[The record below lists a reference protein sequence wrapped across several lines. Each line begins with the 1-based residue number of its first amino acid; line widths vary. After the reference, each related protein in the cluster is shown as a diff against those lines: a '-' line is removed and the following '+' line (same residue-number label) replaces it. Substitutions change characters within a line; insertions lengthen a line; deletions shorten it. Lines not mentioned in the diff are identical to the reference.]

1 MQPESRPGWAHGR
14 AAAGA
19 HRASREGGGKQPAEG
34 ISLVFPSLCFLLFL
48 RQHLPA
54 CRAQLSVIRSPQCH
68 PAPWDSWAP
77 QTGTTGLFL
86 CAGGPK
92 VGQQL
97 CHVLSVH
104 IALGTTLLNGGSP
117 SAGIPSHCPPHSYA
131 SGRGDSGQ
139 DHPMCWGLA
148 APSSAT
154 AGCRVLLCG
163 PSCPAVPSQ
172 PATNITCQPATAHP
186 SFHPCL

>member
-19 HRASREGGGKQPAEG
+19 RRASREGGGKQPAEG

-104 IALGTTLLNGGSP
+104 TALGTTLLNGGSP

-131 SGRGDSGQ
+131 SGRG
-139 DHPMCWGLA
+139 GLWTGPPYVLGTGSTQLSHCRMPS
-148 APSSAT
+148 APLWA
-154 AGCRVLLCG
+154 LL
-163 PSCPAVPSQ
+163 SCCAQ
-172 PATNITCQPATAHP
+172 PACH
-186 SFHPCL
+186 